1 MLADVT
7 AMRLAD
13 FGNFIPFLF
22 VIYVIYA
29 IFSSMAKAIKQ
40 AAQAQQAAQTQAPSA
55 TDASGQPQLSA
66 ADVRLALQR
75 RLAAAAAARA
85 QAAAAQTAAAQAVQ
99 SAQAAA
105 RPAPVIVPVSMSAT
119 LPDFGSPGDA
129 LQIQSLTDASLM
141 PARPAM
147 NLSSLLASLPLA
159 AQAIVAGAVIGPCA
173 AHRGGGHIPE
183 DW

>member
-7 AMRLAD
+7 MRSAD
-13 FGNFIPFLF
+13 FGNFIPILF

-40 AAQAQQAAQTQAPSA
+40 ASQAQQDSSA
-55 TDASGQPQLSA
+55 TDASAQPQMSA

-85 QAAAAQTAAAQAVQ
+85 QAAAAQTAQ
-99 SAQAAA
+99 SAQAPA
-105 RPAPVIVPVSMSAT
+105 RSAPVVPVSASSM
-119 LPDFGSPGDA
+119 LPDLGSPGDA
-129 LQIQSLTDASLM
+129 LQTQSPTDASLIFV
-141 PARPAM
+141 RPAM
-147 NLSSLLASLPLA
+147 DLSTLLANLPLA

-173 AHRGGGHIPE
+173 AHRGGGHTPE